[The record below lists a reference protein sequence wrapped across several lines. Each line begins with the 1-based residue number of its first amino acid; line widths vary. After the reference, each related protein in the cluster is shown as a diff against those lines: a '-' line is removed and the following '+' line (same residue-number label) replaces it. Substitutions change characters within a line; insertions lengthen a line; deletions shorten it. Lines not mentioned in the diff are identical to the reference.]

1 MKQRYVLIILSALAL
16 SACAGAPQSR
26 TSSDIDSEYM
36 GAVERSARSGGVQV
50 QWVNPPRRKRDTEEQ
65 G

>member
-26 TSSDIDSEYM
+26 TASDFDSEYM
-36 GAVERSARSGGVQV
+36 GTVERNARSGGVQV
-50 QWVNPPRRKRDTEEQ
+50 QWVNPPRRERDAEGQ